1 MCPTSPHGEKLLA
14 IMSDEFSNRSS
25 GTMLYRQYVKPNIP
39 LIQILFVSII
49 VIFFSFKNQ
58 FGGQLFAHFSIT
70 QQFISEIAPSAILI
84 CALLGVSHYLINQ
97 KLNYSLGKSQMK
109 LNQKIFGLSFLLG
122 CSNLLLFLKTDRLK
136 LTQRDR
142 YIILLISLSS
152 AGGISCIS
160 LSALGIPV
168 YQLLLASLA
177 LPLAIIILT
186 IPFNLRKQDYSID
199 DTDDTIHS
207 GTGSKSLSTYL
218 IQYLVGASKLTAN
231 KAITIMFFEALKGS
245 AYKFNIDWSSLTY
258 YPHLLMK
265 DLGFTAQAAEVITQ
279 AWIAKTLANREV
291 ALIDV
296 ANSGI
301 YDELTLIQ
309 QMLVLSLLINIAS
322 VSAFIVIGLN
332 ILALFGTQAMQYLK
346 ILPIVFVMV
355 TLVPILPIM
364 VYALFL
370 N

>member
-1 MCPTSPHGEKLLA
+1 
-14 IMSDEFSNRSS
+14 
-25 GTMLYRQYVKPNIP
+25 MLYRQYVKPNIP
-39 LIQILFVSII
+39 LVQIMFVSII
-49 VIFFSFKNQ
+49 VISFSLQNQ
-58 FGGQLFAHFSIT
+58 FGGQLFTHFIVT

-84 CALLGVSHYLINQ
+84 CTLLGVSHYLINQ
-97 KLNYSLGKSQMK
+97 KLNYSFNKSHLK

-122 CSNLLLFLKTDRLK
+122 CSNLLLFLKAERLK
-136 LTQRDR
+136 LSLRDR
-142 YIILLISLSS
+142 YMILLISLSS

-186 IPFNLRKQDYSID
+186 IPFNLIKPDYSID
-199 DTDDTIHS
+199 YIGDTIQS
-207 GTGSKSLSTYL
+207 RPEPKGLSTYL

-231 KAITIMFFEALKGS
+231 KSITIMFFEALKGS
-245 AYKFNIDWSSLTY
+245 VHKFNIDWSSLTY
-258 YPHLLMK
+258 YPHLFMK
-265 DLGFTAQAAEVITQ
+265 DLGFTAQAADVITQ

-296 ANSGI
+296 TNAGI

-332 ILALFGTQAMQYLK
+332 ILALFGKQAMQYLK
-346 ILPIVFVMV
+346 ILPIVFVIV
-355 TLVPILPIM
+355 TLLPIIP
-364 VYALFL
+364 VIIYALFPH
-370 N
+370 